1 MKKRLITLVLVGMT
15 LLGLGLSLY
24 PLLADWWNSVHQS
37 RAVTDYARA
46 AEVLAR
52 PEQEALLT
60 QAEAYNARLAE
71 TGVQWTLDD
80 AQQAEYN
87 AQLDI
92 TGTGIMGYLNIP
104 RIGVTLPIYHGT
116 SEEVLQV
123 AVGHLAGTSLPVGG
137 KGTHCSV
144 SGHRGLPGARLFTDL
159 EELAQGDTFTVTVL
173 DRTLTY
179 EVDQIRIVLPSEL
192 EELAIDPEQ
201 DYFTLITCTPYAVNT
216 HRLLVR
222 GRRTENAPGAVTVLA
237 EAVLVDPRLAALV
250 MAVPMLAVLFVGMMI
265 STGRRIRAKETLAR
279 RKETG
284 PDNDLGEGGD
294 P

>member
-116 SEEVLQV
+116 SEQVLQV

-173 DRTLTY
+173 GRTLTY

-284 PDNDLGEGGD
+284 PDNDLGKGGD

>member
-173 DRTLTY
+173 GRTLTY